1 MPAHAGVKQ
10 NERESKRKGN
20 ARGACA
26 GRPQGSRF
34 LAPHPR
40 NIYQHIHGDVRE
52 AARESRA
59 SSSTSSMK
67 KQNLAHRKQ
76 VLIIQLSL
84 AGVLGINRNSPR
96 WIKTEMGKLTFSTYI
111 PHHLFP
117 TPVGFSYT
125 A

>member
-34 LAPHPR
+34 LAPHPC
-40 NIYQHIHGDVRE
+40 NTYQHIHGDVRE

-59 SSSTSSMK
+59 SSSTSSM
-67 KQNLAHRKQ
+67 RKTKPGTQ
-76 VLIIQLSL
+76 KTGFNHTTVTCRR
-84 AGVLGINRNSPR
+84 AGN
-96 WIKTEMGKLTFSTYI
+96 
-111 PHHLFP
+111 
-117 TPVGFSYT
+117 
-125 A
+125 